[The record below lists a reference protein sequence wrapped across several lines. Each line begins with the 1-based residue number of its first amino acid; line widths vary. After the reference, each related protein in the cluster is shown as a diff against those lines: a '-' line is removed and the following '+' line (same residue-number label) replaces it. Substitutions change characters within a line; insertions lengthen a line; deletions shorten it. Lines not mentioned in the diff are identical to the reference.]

1 MLYFF
6 KIEKDT
12 WKNQNFEKMKKL
24 LDISFYT
31 CVPKTK
37 IIWGSAV
44 SEIEWDR
51 QIFCTFALFFAL
63 LPQKIKAYDDVIIL
77 YMCTKKS
84 PSYGVWLLRYGCNHT
99 IFCHFGSFFAL
110 LLHYW
115 PQILKIEIKRRY
127 FLFHMCT
134 INKDYRDIRHN
145 RLKFLS
151 FWTIF
156 CPFFPL
162 TNQNI
167 KILKKWKKK
176 TLEIFYICLPRMTII
191 WCTVPEIWSSTGK
204 IFSHFGLFFALLL
217 PGDIISLHLCTTNDK
232 HMMYGSLDIRC
243 NVQRFL
249 WTIFCPFDPCSRLK
263 H

>member
-99 IFCHFGSFFAL
+99 IFCYFGSFFAL

-115 PQILKIEIKRRY
+115 PQILKIEKKRRY

-167 KILKKWKKK
+167 KILRKWKKN
-176 TLEIFYICLPRMTII
+176 
-191 WCTVPEIWSSTGK
+191 
-204 IFSHFGLFFALLL
+204 
-217 PGDIISLHLCTTNDK
+217 PGDIIHMSTTNDN
-232 HMMYGSLDIRC
+232 HMMYGSWDMEFNRQNLFSFWTFFCSFTAWRYHQLTLVYHKWQTYDVWFLRYK
-243 NVQRFL
+243 VQRTEIFVDCFL
-249 WTIFCPFDPCSRLK
+249 PFWPLLPP
-263 H
+263 

>member
-6 KIEKDT
+6 KIEKDA

-115 PQILKIEIKRRY
+115 PQILKIEKKRRY

-167 KILKKWKKK
+167 KILKKWKKNPWRYFTYVYHEWQSYDVRFLRYGVQQAK
-176 TLEIFYICLPRMTII
+176 SFLILDFFLLFYCLEISSAYTCVPQMTNI
-191 WCTVPEIWSSTGK
+191 WCMVP
-204 IFSHFGLFFALLL
+204 
-217 PGDIISLHLCTTNDK
+217 
-232 HMMYGSLDIRC
+232 
-243 NVQRFL
+243 
-249 WTIFCPFDPCSRLK
+249 
-263 H
+263 